1 MESLQKSL
9 QNFEANSKE
18 LCRSIVVD
26 HLEWLS
32 GAINEHCTKLGLDAT
47 ETKENGYTLPADPLL
62 GEVQLKKLFQN
73 KEEALKVFERVS

>member
-18 LCRSIVVD
+18 LCHSIVVE
-26 HLEWLS
+26 HLKWLS
-32 GAINEHCTKLGLDAT
+32 EAINEHCIKMGLDAA

-62 GEVQLKKLFQN
+62 IELQLKKLFQN
-73 KEEALKVFERVS
+73 REEALKVFERVN